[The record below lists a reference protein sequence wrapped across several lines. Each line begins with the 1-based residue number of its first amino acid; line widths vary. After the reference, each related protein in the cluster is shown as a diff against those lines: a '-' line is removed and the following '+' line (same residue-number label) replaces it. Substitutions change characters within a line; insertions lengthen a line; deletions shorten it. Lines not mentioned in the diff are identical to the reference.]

1 MGILITAYSFIAAVI
16 GAGFAS
22 GQEILSFFVVYGKW
36 GGLGIALSA
45 VLFGGFTYLVLN
57 ACLVFKTDDYDEL
70 SKILLNE
77 KIRKM
82 SNILIAV
89 FMFCSLAVMTA
100 CFGESMYLIFGANK
114 AAASAAFAVA
124 CGAVTMFGADKA
136 LKLNGVLGMI
146 ISVGVISAVLYL
158 LRYREHAVFAP
169 QVSAVISG
177 AGYSGYN
184 LIGMGVILA
193 SMSKNIKSRGEA
205 AAAGI
210 VSGVSLFVMMG
221 LIFGLLSI
229 YYKHINLG
237 EIPVLTLAIRENRVI
252 TYIYGIMLSLAVVT
266 TAISDIVGITEITG
280 FRSGYAVFFI
290 AFFGLVI
297 SCAGFSALINT
308 AYRLCGYAGIILTL
322 YFIKRIKKQRKQTIK
337 REKQR

>member
-1 MGILITAYSFIAAVI
+1 MGVIGVGILITAYSFIAAVI

-22 GQEILSFFVVYGKW
+22 GQEILSFFVVHGKW

-45 VLFGGFTYLVLN
+45 VLFGGFTYIILN
-57 ACLVFKTDDYDEL
+57 ACLIFKTDDYGRL
-70 SKILLNE
+70 SEFLLNK
-77 KIRKM
+77 KIRKL
-82 SNILIAV
+82 SDILIAV
-89 FMFCSLAVMTA
+89 FMLCSLAVMTA
-100 CFGESMYLIFGANK
+100 CFSETVYLIFGADK
-114 AAASAAFAVA
+114 AVSAALFALG
-124 CGAVTMFGADKA
+124 CGIVTAFGADKA

-146 ISVGVISAVLYL
+146 ISVGVVSSVLYL
-158 LRYREHAVFAP
+158 LRYREHSVFAP

-193 SMSKNIKSRGEA
+193 SMSKNIRSRGEA

-210 VSGVSLFVMMG
+210 ISGVSLFVMMG

-229 YYKHINLG
+229 YYKYINLG
-237 EIPVLTLAIRENRVI
+237 EIPILTLAMRENKVI
-252 TYIYGIMLSLAVVT
+252 TCIYGVMLSLAVVT

-280 FRSGYAVFFI
+280 FKSRYAAFFI
-290 AFFGLVI
+290 AFSGLAV

-308 AYRLCGYAGIILTL
+308 AYRICGYAGIILTL
-322 YFIKRIKKQRKQTIK
+322 YFIKRIKNAENK
-337 REKQR
+337 R

>member
-45 VLFGGFTYLVLN
+45 VLFGGFVYLILN
-57 ACLVFKTDDYDEL
+57 ACLIFKTDDYGKL
-70 SKILLNE
+70 SEILLNE
-77 KIRKM
+77 KIRKL
-82 SNILIAV
+82 SDILIAV
-89 FMFCSLAVMTA
+89 FMLCSLAVMTA
-100 CFGESMYLIFGANK
+100 CFGETMYLIFGAKK
-114 AAASAAFAVA
+114 AAAAALFAFG
-124 CGAVTMFGADKA
+124 CGIVTAFGAEKA
-136 LKLNGVLGMI
+136 LKLNGILGMI
-146 ISVGVISAVLYL
+146 ISVGVVSSVLYL
-158 LRYREHAVFAP
+158 LRYREHSVFAP
-169 QVSAVISG
+169 QVSSVISG

-210 VSGVSLFVMMG
+210 ISGVSLFVMMG

-229 YYKHINLG
+229 YYKYINPG
-237 EIPVLTLAIRENRVI
+237 EIPVLTIAMRENRVI
-252 TYIYGIMLSLAVVT
+252 TCIYAVMLLLAVIT

-280 FRSGYAVFFI
+280 LKGRYAVFFI
-290 AFFGLVI
+290 AFLGLAV
-297 SCAGFSALINT
+297 SCVGFSALINT
-308 AYRLCGYAGIILTL
+308 AYRICGYAGIILTL
-322 YFIKRIKKQRKQTIK
+322 YFIKRMKNAENK
-337 REKQR
+337 R